1 MTRLTD
7 RVRLDLVREIVQ
19 SQLPAAQKLISIGVA
34 VLSDEGGEVALGAEA
49 MKRLASVSKRDTVF
63 AAKKDLAE
71 DGLRVIAT
79 VSELGKPNRYRIMP
93 LHVVAEIVAAYER
106 RKAVPKTG
114 TSPVPQNGTSTHPQN
129 RDVTHPEIVDVTR
142 PLGGTSP
149 VPQNGTGAPP
159 RALAP
164 AQKELPSEV
173 VIYQG
178 DIPPL
183 SPMPVYGY
191 GDRASFENGQITLHN
206 GLRQFWLD
214 KFDGDAE
221 RLDLALMQAAGYIQ
235 PHSRKPIEA
244 QVGAQLAR
252 AAADKLD
259 RDKRYAAASRRGS
272 GRTAAPGESRIEET
286 SRMAAEARERMGIS
300 WER

>member
-1 MTRLTD
+1 MSGNQLEMPLAEWLMRMSIA
-7 RVRLDLVREIVQ
+7 RVAPPARMLAVYASVLDI
-19 SQLPAAQKLISIGVA
+19 AGN
-34 VLSDEGGEVALGAEA
+34 DE
-49 MKRLASVSKRDTVF
+49 LASVTGISGRTFDKHKRDLL
-63 AAKKDLAE
+63 KDGWVLVARRTGGRGKGIE
-71 DGLRVIAT
+71 
-79 VSELGKPNRYRIMP
+79 VSP
-93 LHVVAEIVAAYER
+93 
-106 RKAVPKTG
+106 AV
-114 TSPVPQNGTSTHPQN
+114 NGTPVKFTDVSVENPREICARLAQQTPAIIADVLRTETPAETAPLLGETPANLADIST
-129 RDVTHPEIVDVTR
+129 
-142 PLGGTSP
+142 
-149 VPQNGTGAPP
+149 P
-159 RALAP
+159 RAFAP

-221 RLDLALMQAAGYIQ
+221 RLDLALIQAAGYIQ

-252 AAADKLD
+252 AVADKID
-259 RDKRYAAASRRGS
+259 RDKRYAAAARRGS